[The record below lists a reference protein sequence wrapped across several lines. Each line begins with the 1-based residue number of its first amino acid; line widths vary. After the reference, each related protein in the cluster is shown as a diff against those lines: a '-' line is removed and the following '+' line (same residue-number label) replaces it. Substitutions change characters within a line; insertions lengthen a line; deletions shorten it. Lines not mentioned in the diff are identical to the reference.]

1 MSQVPH
7 DGRWWVVASRF
18 NEAVTERLAN
28 GAEACL
34 RGAGIDAGRIER
46 VRVPGAWE
54 LGLAVGRLLELHLP
68 AVERSTPPEGVVAL
82 GAIVRGETPH
92 FDYICTETSRALM
105 TAGLQ
110 TGVPI
115 GFGLLT
121 CDDMEQ
127 ALARAGGDAGNK
139 GFEAAR
145 AALDLAAVSLR
156 PGG

>member
-82 GAIVRGETPH
+82 
-92 FDYICTETSRALM
+92 
-105 TAGLQ
+105 
-110 TGVPI
+110 
-115 GFGLLT
+115 FGLLT